1 MIHVTRLQGQDIV
14 LNCDHIL
21 YIELTPD
28 TTIIFRSGQRLMV
41 QEEPDKIIESIIEY
55 RRKINLPPI
64 RNLEDPKTDDVEE

>member
-1 MIHVTRLQGQDIV
+1 
-14 LNCDHIL
+14 
-21 YIELTPD
+21 
-28 TTIIFRSGQRLMV
+28 MV